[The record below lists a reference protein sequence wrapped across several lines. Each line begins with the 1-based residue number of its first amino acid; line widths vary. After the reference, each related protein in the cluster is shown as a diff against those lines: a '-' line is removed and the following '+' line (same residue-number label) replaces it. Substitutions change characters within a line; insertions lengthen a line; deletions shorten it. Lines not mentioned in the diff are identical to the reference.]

1 MINRVIWDFN
11 GTIFDDLQVSIE
23 SANELLSRYDL
34 PLIESVDKYYSV
46 FCFPIIEYYK
56 RVGFDFTKY
65 DFTVLANEWVEIYLN
80 KMQNATLRHGIIETV
95 DNLNSLGIKQT
106 ILSMTEEKMLLKQI
120 ESFGITD
127 KFDEI
132 FGLNDI
138 YATSKL
144 ELARYWR
151 SCHPNENVIYVG
163 DTEHD
168 AESAEIIGA
177 KCLMITGGHQ
187 SRSSLETLGK
197 AVITAPSDIFEYI
210 KCPD

>member
-1 MINRVIWDFN
+1 MIDRVIWDFN
-11 GTIFDDLQVSIE
+11 GTILDDLKISIE
-23 SANELLSRYDL
+23 SADELLTRYDL
-34 PLIESVDKYYSV
+34 PIIGDVEKYYSV
-46 FCFPIIEYYK
+46 FGFPIIGYYE

-65 DFTVLANEWVEIYLN
+65 DFSVLANEWVDIYLS
-80 KMQNATLRHGIIETV
+80 KVPYATLRDGIIETV
-95 DNLNSLGIKQT
+95 DKLNSLGIKQT
-106 ILSMTEEKMLLKQI
+106 ILSMSEENMLRSQI

-132 FGLNDI
+132 YGLNDI

-151 SCHPNENVIYVG
+151 STHQGENVIYVG

-177 KCLMITGGHQ
+177 KLLMITGGHQ
-187 SRSSLETLGK
+187 SYETLKALGK
-197 AVITAPSDIFEYI
+197 PIITAPSEIFEYI
-210 KCPD
+210 K

>member
-11 GTIFDDLQVSIE
+11 GTILDDLKISIE
-23 SANELLSRYDL
+23 SADELLSRYDL
-34 PLIESVDKYYSV
+34 PVIGNVQKYYSV
-46 FCFPIIEYYK
+46 FGFPIIGYYE

-65 DFTVLANEWVEIYLN
+65 DFSVLANEWVDIYLS
-80 KMQNATLRHGIIETV
+80 KMAQATLRDGIIETV
-95 DNLNSLGIKQT
+95 DKLNSLGIKQT
-106 ILSMTEEKMLLKQI
+106 ILSMTEENMLRSQI
-120 ESFGITD
+120 ASFGITE

-132 FGLNDI
+132 YGLNDI

-151 SCHPNENVIYVG
+151 STHEGERVIYVG

-177 KCLMITGGHQ
+177 DCLMITGGHQ
-187 SRSSLETLGK
+187 SYETLK
-197 AVITAPSDIFEYI
+197 ALNKPVITSSSDIFEYI
-210 KCPD
+210 K